1 MVMIFF
7 FTKTEMYLCFFITE
21 TKYSES
27 QYNVKE
33 IFLTVCSVSYF
44 TSIVTLSIIS
54 YETLKHAKCV
64 YKTVMKASTLTD
76 FVILPHGNED
86 ILRAAVAQ
94 VGPIAVGVDASQP
107 TFHFYKR
114 GRSPLRC
121 NPWTPFYISK
131 AHRTILLVQC

>member
-1 MVMIFF
+1 MIFF

-54 YETLKHAKCV
+54 YETLQHGKCV
-64 YKTVMKASTLTD
+64 DKTVMKAATCTD
-76 FVILPHGNED
+76 FMILPHGNED